1 MLLVGG
7 DEVAVGGTNVSVF
20 LLLLLLLFFK
30 LSYPGGTERKMHR
43 GCIISGFVVSY
54 HRRPSTS
61 L

>member
-7 DEVAVGGTNVSVF
+7 DEVAVGGTKVSF
-20 LLLLLLLFFK
+20 FLLLLLLFFK